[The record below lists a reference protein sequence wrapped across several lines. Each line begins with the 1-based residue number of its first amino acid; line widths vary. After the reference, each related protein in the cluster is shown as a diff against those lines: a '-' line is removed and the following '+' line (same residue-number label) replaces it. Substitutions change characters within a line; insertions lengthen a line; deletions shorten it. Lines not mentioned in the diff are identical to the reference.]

1 MVKGTVDKENL
12 MSQDRTLA
20 PLESTVFVPLE
31 GRIFA
36 TNLFPDVLTDKKV
49 MSLQGSVPTHLIR
62 KNRHNEYTLLAC
74 AVRAAKL
81 DLETQTFLKRHPD
94 GVIVELGAGLD
105 TGFWRAED
113 AGLNARATW
122 VEVDSAKVLAIR
134 REWLGDEARDISIAG
149 DARHDHWIRALRK
162 RFPTS
167 PVLVL
172 AGGLSYFF
180 TPDEMRELC
189 GMLKDYG
196 VKTLVFDAV
205 NRVGH
210 QFIGHYMKKV
220 GHGDV
225 PVTFCLDS
233 TAEKTRCAIGAAKII
248 ETPFYRGVC
257 RRGMKWTTKLTMA
270 LSDALG
276 CVKMVRIDF

>member
-1 MVKGTVDKENL
+1 MSAEEN
-12 MSQDRTLA
+12 SALA

-49 MSLQGSVPTHLIR
+49 MDLMPSIPHGLMR
-62 KNRHNEYTLLAC
+62 KNRQNEYTLLAS

-81 DLETQTFLKRHPD
+81 DEAVADFLTRHPD

-105 TGFWRAED
+105 TGFWRAEA
-113 AGLNARATW
+113 AGMNEKATW
-122 VEVDSAKVLAIR
+122 VEVDSEKVLAIR
-134 REWLGDEARDISIAG
+134 ERLLGKNARDISFAG
-149 DARHDHWIRALRK
+149 DARHDDWIRALRE

-172 AGGLSYFF
+172 AGGLSYFLSA
-180 TPDEMRELC
+180 DEMRELC

-205 NRVGH
+205 NSLGHKFVGRYMKRVGH
-210 QFIGHYMKKV
+210 E
-220 GHGDV
+220 DV
-225 PVTFCLDS
+225 PVTFYLK
-233 TAEKTRCAIGAAKII
+233 AGPEKWRRAIGARRIL

-257 RRGMKWTTKLTMA
+257 RRGMKWTTKVTMA
-270 LSDALG
+270 LSDTFG